1 MPLVL
6 RRGGSRQ
13 VTGMHIEKNDNWLRL
28 QLFGEIDLVWRDA
41 HRDDIQVAFENCP
54 PLVIIDLENVRF
66 MDSTGLSLVV
76 EAYRHCMDGEVLV
89 LNPRQ
94 LVLRTIGVAGLDKI
108 VTIVSSCD
116 EIRALFDRLAQ
127 LDSDQ
132 SAESSQSPATAP

>member
-1 MPLVL
+1 LH
-6 RRGGSRQ
+6 GWGS
-13 VTGMHIEKNDNWLRL
+13 
-28 QLFGEIDLVWRDA
+28 
-41 HRDDIQVAFENCP
+41 
-54 PLVIIDLENVRF
+54 
-66 MDSTGLSLVV
+66 
-76 EAYRHCMDGEVLV
+76 LV